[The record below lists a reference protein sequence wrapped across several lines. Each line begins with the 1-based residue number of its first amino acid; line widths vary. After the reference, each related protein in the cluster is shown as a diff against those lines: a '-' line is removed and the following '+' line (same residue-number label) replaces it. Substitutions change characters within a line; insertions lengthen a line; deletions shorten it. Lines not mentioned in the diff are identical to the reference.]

1 MNNMRNTFDQLTELL
16 QAVPEYTIEGKL
28 NKNLIAE
35 LARKYDLSL
44 INKLLS
50 DDQIKHLF
58 FVDSSAGPIFKK
70 DIFIQFISQ
79 KEFLPDSYTIFE
91 QKIGLAVNSG
101 TNSASNLDA
110 LDSNLATTN
119 TDLLSDDRNVVLNWP
134 YKDCLLEGGQDKTDA
149 KRNEVF
155 FNEILA
161 PDEITTLL
169 EDKVFVN
176 WKRHDET
183 GEHELDE
190 LKPND
195 NLIIKGNN
203 LVVLFSLKKR
213 FAGKI
218 KLIYIDPPF
227 NTGGDSFGYNDKFN
241 HSTWLTFMRN
251 RLEIARDLLA
261 DDGSI
266 FVHLDYNEAHYA
278 KVLMDEIFGREMFR
292 NEIIWAYGAGGNP
305 KDFFPRKHDTI
316 LFYAKKNQNNFN
328 KDARVLR
335 VPYDES
341 TLAMH
346 FKKTDEQGRR
356 YRAQKVNGHEYITY
370 ADEGKLVTDV
380 WADIGAQNATSPISS
395 EYTGFNGGQKPEKLL
410 QRIIAAVTQPSD
422 IVLDYHLG
430 SGTTASVAH
439 KMGRQYIGIEQLY
452 YGDQDSITRLEKVI
466 AGDHGGISKEVGWI
480 GGGSFVSC
488 NIKND
493 ANKFR
498 EEIRSADKAKTLAL
512 LKQALKSSFLSYR
525 VDPEKISEKEF
536 KKLSLV
542 DQKRVLTD
550 LIDNNTLY
558 LNYSEMNDVT
568 YKISDADKRHNR
580 EFYGE

>member
-1 MNNMRNTFDQLTELL
+1 MRNTLNQLIELL
-16 QAVPEYTIEGKL
+16 QEVPEYMVGGRL
-28 NKNLIAE
+28 NKDLIAE
-35 LARKYDLSL
+35 LARKYDLDL
-44 INKLLS
+44 LNKLLS
-50 DDQIKHLF
+50 DSQIKRSF
-58 FVDSSAGPIFKK
+58 FVDSNAGPIFKK

-79 KEFLPDSYTIFE
+79 KAFLPDSYTMFA
-91 QKIGLAVNSG
+91 QKIGLAVSSG
-101 TNSASNLDA
+101 TNSVNNLDT
-110 LDSNLATTN
+110 LNGNFATAN
-119 TDLLSDDRNVVLNWP
+119 TDLLSDDRSVVLNWP

-203 LVVLFSLKKR
+203 LVVLYSLKKR

-227 NTGGDSFGYNDKFN
+227 NTGGDSFSYNDKFN

-251 RLEIARDLLA
+251 RFEVARDLLA
-261 DDGSI
+261 DDGAI

-292 NEIIWAYGAGGNP
+292 NEVIWAYGAGGNP

-316 LFYAKKNQNNFN
+316 LFYAKKNQNDFH
-328 KDARVLR
+328 KDSHIMR

-341 TLAMH
+341 TLNTH
-346 FKKTDEQGRR
+346 FKKTDAQGRR
-356 YRAQKVNGHEYITY
+356 YRVQKVNGREYVAY

-380 WADIGAQNATSPISS
+380 WTDIGAQNATSPIST

-410 QRIIAAVTQPSD
+410 QRIITAVTQPGD

-452 YGDQDSITRLEKVI
+452 YGEQDSITRLQKVI
-466 AGDHGGISKEVGWI
+466 AGDQGGVSKDVSWT

-488 NIKND
+488 NVKND

-498 EEIRSADKAKTLAL
+498 EEIHGADKTKTLEL
-512 LKQALKSSFLSYR
+512 LKQALNSSFLSYR
-525 VDPEKISEKEF
+525 IDPAKVSEKEF
-536 KKLSLV
+536 KKLSLAN
-542 DQKRVLTD
+542 QKRILAD

-558 LNYSEMNDVT
+558 LNYSEINDAT
-568 YKISDADKRHNR
+568 HEISDADKRHNR

>member
-1 MNNMRNTFDQLTELL
+1 MRNTLNQLIELL
-16 QAVPEYTIEGKL
+16 QEVPEYMVDGRL
-28 NKNLIAE
+28 NKDLIAE
-35 LARKYDLSL
+35 LARKYDLDL
-44 INKLLS
+44 LNKLLS
-50 DDQIKHLF
+50 DSQIKRSF
-58 FVDSSAGPIFKK
+58 FVDSNAGPIFKK

-79 KEFLPDSYTIFE
+79 KAFLPDSYTMFA
-91 QKIGLAVNSG
+91 QKIGLAVSSG
-101 TNSASNLDA
+101 TNSVNNLDT
-110 LDSNLATTN
+110 LNGNFATAN
-119 TDLLSDDRNVVLNWP
+119 TDLLSDDRSVVLNWP

-203 LVVLFSLKKR
+203 LVVLYSLKKR

-227 NTGGDSFGYNDKFN
+227 NTGGDSFSYNDKFN

-251 RLEIARDLLA
+251 RFEVARDLLA
-261 DDGSI
+261 DDGAI

-292 NEIIWAYGAGGNP
+292 NEVIWAYGAGGNP

-316 LFYAKKNQNNFN
+316 LFYAKKNQNDFH
-328 KDARVLR
+328 KDSRIMR

-341 TLAMH
+341 TLNTH
-346 FKKTDEQGRR
+346 FKKTDAQGRR
-356 YRAQKVNGHEYITY
+356 YRVQKVNGREYVAY

-380 WADIGAQNATSPISS
+380 WTDIGAQNATSPIST

-410 QRIIAAVTQPSD
+410 QRIITAVTQPGD

-452 YGDQDSITRLEKVI
+452 YGEQDSITRLQKVI
-466 AGDHGGISKEVGWI
+466 AGDQGGVSKDVSWT

-488 NIKND
+488 NVKND

-498 EEIRSADKAKTLAL
+498 EEIHGADKTKTLEL
-512 LKQALKSSFLSYR
+512 LKQALNSSFLSYR
-525 VDPEKISEKEF
+525 IDPAKVSEKEF
-536 KKLSLV
+536 KKLSLAN
-542 DQKRVLTD
+542 QKRILAD

-558 LNYSEMNDVT
+558 LNYSEINDAT
-568 YKISDADKRHNR
+568 HEISDADKRHNR

>member
-1 MNNMRNTFDQLTELL
+1 MRNTLNQLIELL
-16 QAVPEYTIEGKL
+16 QEVPEYMVGGRL
-28 NKNLIAE
+28 NKDLIAE
-35 LARKYDLSL
+35 LARKYDLDL
-44 INKLLS
+44 LNKLLS
-50 DDQIKHLF
+50 DSQIKRSF
-58 FVDSSAGPIFKK
+58 FVDSNAGPIFKK

-79 KEFLPDSYTIFE
+79 KAFLPDSYTMFA
-91 QKIGLAVNSG
+91 QKIGLAVSSG
-101 TNSASNLDA
+101 TNSVNNLDT
-110 LDSNLATTN
+110 LNGNFATAN
-119 TDLLSDDRNVVLNWP
+119 TDLLSDDRSVVLNWP

-203 LVVLFSLKKR
+203 LVVLYSLKKR

-227 NTGGDSFGYNDKFN
+227 NTGGDSFSYNDKFN

-251 RLEIARDLLA
+251 RFEVARDLLA
-261 DDGSI
+261 DDGAI

-292 NEIIWAYGAGGNP
+292 NEVIWAYGAGGNP

-316 LFYAKKNQNNFN
+316 LFYAKKNQNDFH
-328 KDARVLR
+328 KDSRIMR

-341 TLAMH
+341 TLNTH
-346 FKKTDEQGRR
+346 FKKTDAQGRR
-356 YRAQKVNGHEYITY
+356 YRVQKVNGREYVAY

-380 WADIGAQNATSPISS
+380 WTDIGAQNATSPIST

-410 QRIIAAVTQPSD
+410 QRIITAVTQPGD

-452 YGDQDSITRLEKVI
+452 YGEQDSITRLQKVI
-466 AGDHGGISKEVGWI
+466 AGDQGGVSKDVSWT

-488 NIKND
+488 NVKND

-498 EEIRSADKAKTLAL
+498 EEIRGADKTKTLEL
-512 LKQALKSSFLSYR
+512 LKQALNSSFLSYR
-525 VDPEKISEKEF
+525 IDPAKVSEKEF
-536 KKLSLV
+536 KKLSLAN
-542 DQKRVLTD
+542 QKRILAD

-558 LNYSEMNDVT
+558 LNYSEINDAT
-568 YKISDADKRHNR
+568 HEISDADKRHNR

>member
-1 MNNMRNTFDQLTELL
+1 MRNTLNQLIELL
-16 QAVPEYTIEGKL
+16 QEVPEYMVGGRL
-28 NKNLIAE
+28 NKDLIAE
-35 LARKYDLSL
+35 LARKYDLDL
-44 INKLLS
+44 LNKLLS
-50 DDQIKHLF
+50 DSQIKRSF
-58 FVDSSAGPIFKK
+58 FVDSNAGPIFKK

-79 KEFLPDSYTIFE
+79 KAFLPDSYTMFA
-91 QKIGLAVNSG
+91 QKIGLAVSSG
-101 TNSASNLDA
+101 TNSVNNLDT
-110 LDSNLATTN
+110 LNGNFATAN
-119 TDLLSDDRNVVLNWP
+119 TDLLSDDRSVVLNWP

-203 LVVLFSLKKR
+203 LVVLYSLKKR

-227 NTGGDSFGYNDKFN
+227 NTGGDSFSYNDKFN

-251 RLEIARDLLA
+251 RFEVARDLLA
-261 DDGSI
+261 DDGAI

-292 NEIIWAYGAGGNP
+292 NEVIWAYGAGGNP

-316 LFYAKKNQNNFN
+316 LFYAKKNQNDFH
-328 KDARVLR
+328 KDSRIMR

-341 TLAMH
+341 TLNTH
-346 FKKTDEQGRR
+346 FKKTDAQGRR
-356 YRAQKVNGHEYITY
+356 YRVQKVNGREYVAY

-380 WADIGAQNATSPISS
+380 WTDIGAQNATSPIST

-410 QRIIAAVTQPSD
+410 QRIITAVTQPGD

-452 YGDQDSITRLEKVI
+452 YGEQDSITRLQKVI
-466 AGDHGGISKEVGWI
+466 AGDQGGVSKDVSWT

-488 NIKND
+488 NVKND

-498 EEIRSADKAKTLAL
+498 EEIHGADKTKTLEL
-512 LKQALKSSFLSYR
+512 LKQALNSSFLSYR
-525 VDPEKISEKEF
+525 IDPAKVSEKEF
-536 KKLSLV
+536 KKLSLAN
-542 DQKRVLTD
+542 QKRILAD

-558 LNYSEMNDVT
+558 LNYSEINDAT
-568 YKISDADKRHNR
+568 HEISDADKRHNR

>member
-1 MNNMRNTFDQLTELL
+1 MRNTLNQLIELL
-16 QAVPEYTIEGKL
+16 QEVPEYMVGGRL
-28 NKNLIAE
+28 NKDLIAE
-35 LARKYDLSL
+35 LARKYDLDL
-44 INKLLS
+44 LNKLLS
-50 DDQIKHLF
+50 DSQIKRSF
-58 FVDSSAGPIFKK
+58 FVDSNAGPIFKK

-79 KEFLPDSYTIFE
+79 KAFLPDSYTMFA
-91 QKIGLAVNSG
+91 QKIGLAVSSG
-101 TNSASNLDA
+101 TNSVNNLDT
-110 LDSNLATTN
+110 LNGNFATAN
-119 TDLLSDDRNVVLNWP
+119 TDLLSDDRSVVLNWP

-203 LVVLFSLKKR
+203 LVVLYSLKKR

-227 NTGGDSFGYNDKFN
+227 NTGGDSFSYNDKFN

-251 RLEIARDLLA
+251 RFEVARDLLA
-261 DDGSI
+261 DDGAI

-292 NEIIWAYGAGGNP
+292 NEVIWAYGAGGNP

-316 LFYAKKNQNNFN
+316 LFYAKKNQNDFH
-328 KDARVLR
+328 KDSHIMR

-341 TLAMH
+341 TLNTH
-346 FKKTDEQGRR
+346 FKKTDAQGRR
-356 YRAQKVNGHEYITY
+356 YRVQKVNGREYVAY

-380 WADIGAQNATSPISS
+380 WTDIGAQNATSPIST

-410 QRIIAAVTQPSD
+410 QRIITAVTQPGD

-452 YGDQDSITRLEKVI
+452 YGEQDSITRLQKVI
-466 AGDHGGISKEVGWI
+466 AGDQGGVSKDVSWT

-488 NIKND
+488 NVKND

-498 EEIRSADKAKTLAL
+498 EEIHGADKTKTLEL
-512 LKQALKSSFLSYR
+512 LKQALNSSFLSYR
-525 VDPEKISEKEF
+525 IDPAKVSEKEF
-536 KKLSLV
+536 KKLSLAN
-542 DQKRVLTD
+542 QKRILAD

-558 LNYSEMNDVT
+558 LNYSEINDAT
-568 YKISDADKRHNR
+568 HEISNADKRHNR